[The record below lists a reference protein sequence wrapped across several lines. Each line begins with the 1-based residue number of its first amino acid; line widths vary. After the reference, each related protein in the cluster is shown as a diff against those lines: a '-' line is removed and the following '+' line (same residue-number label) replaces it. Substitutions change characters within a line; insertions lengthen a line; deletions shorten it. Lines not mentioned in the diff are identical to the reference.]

1 MKVTKLPPAMPRKR
15 SPYRNAV
22 HRRVCELRTQGKTV
36 DVVDLLNRKISFVN
50 PRGLRVIDELEYPN
64 GYVVITA
71 R

>member
-1 MKVTKLPPAMPRKR
+1 MKVTKLPPAMPRKA

-22 HRRVCELRTQGKTV
+22 HRRVCELRMQGKTV
-36 DVVDLLNRKISFVN
+36 DVVDLLNRKISFIN